1 VSGRGTVTAAALI
14 VAIELLAMAAPLP
27 RAGQPTSN
35 PGKAVFDGICAG
47 CHGPD
52 GAGDIGPRLVPFTRS
67 SRELLAVV
75 REGVG
80 MMPALSARDIS
91 DDEVAAVAEFLKS
104 LSDKPAA
111 E

>member
-1 VSGRGTVTAAALI
+1 VSGRGIVTTAAALI
-14 VAIELLAMAAPLP
+14 VAIEWAMAAPLP
-27 RAGQPTSN
+27 RAVQPASN
-35 PGKAVFDGICAG
+35 PGKAAFDGICAG

-91 DDEVAAVAEFLKS
+91 DDEVAAVAGFLKS